1 MPVAVPLLLVVP
13 FVLRKKVEGVHAGIL
28 YLRRVS
34 LLAVALALA
43 LPQNGV
49 LVPGRSLGGI
59 RLGMTQP
66 RVERAWGT
74 NYGRCRNCSRTT
86 WYFNYEKFHAQGAA
100 VRFLRG
106 RVDAVWTLWKPDGW
120 HVGGLA
126 LGAPAPALT
135 DRYGALVIIPCGSYD
150 ARVLTRGTVTTTFYV
165 YGGKLWGFGLNRSG
179 RSPCH

>member
-1 MPVAVPLLLVVP
+1 
-13 FVLRKKVEGVHAGIL
+13 VLGEEVEDVHAAIL

-43 LPQNGV
+43 LPQSGV

-66 RVERAWGT
+66 QVEKAWGT
-74 NYGRCRNCSRTT
+74 NYGRCRNCTRTT
-86 WYFNYEKFHAQGAA
+86 WYFNYAKFHAQGAA
-100 VRFLRG
+100 VRFRRG

-126 LGAPAPALT
+126 LGAPAPAVT
-135 DRYGALVIIPCGSYD
+135 NRYGALVIIPCGTYD
-150 ARVLTRGTVTTTFYV
+150 ARVMTRRDVTTAFYV
-165 YGGKLWGFGLNRSG
+165 YGGKLWGFGLSRSG
-179 RSPCH
+179 GSPCH